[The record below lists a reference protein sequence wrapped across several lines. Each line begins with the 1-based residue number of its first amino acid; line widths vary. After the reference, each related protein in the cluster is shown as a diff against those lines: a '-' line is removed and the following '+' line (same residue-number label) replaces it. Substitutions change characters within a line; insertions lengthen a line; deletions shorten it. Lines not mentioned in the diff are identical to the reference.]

1 MPYLHDELDDEAEP
15 HNHRRQYAQP
25 EFHETLYEAVAH
37 ELYVAD
43 LAAQMATSEPPPFT
57 RAFRVIRGGK
67 S

>member
-15 HNHRRQYAQP
+15 QRHKRQYAQP
-25 EFHETLYEAVAH
+25 EFHETLYEAVEH
-37 ELYVAD
+37 ELYVAE
-43 LAAQMATSEPPPFT
+43 LAAQMEVSEPPPFT